1 MSLPVL
7 CRHKQICSVG
17 VDLQKDCLLETG
29 HLLKERPIPLYSLFR
44 DELQHTDELHS
55 LIEEAVAYVHC
66 ELGPALLLKYRV
78 VFHIPASAAVDRV
91 LPELLLGE

>member
-7 CRHKQICSVG
+7 TCHDQVCPVR
-17 VDLQKDCLLETG
+17 VDLQKDG
-29 HLLKERPIPLYSLFR
+29 LLKAGHRLKKRPIAPLSLFR